1 MTIQA
6 LPSIGYEP
14 TTGTILWKLVLM
26 SGRSDQQKLEQ
37 AGLTGKLTT
46 EQVAAWF
53 VSRCSQGLEPHQY
66 DWPNTWAPAA
76 DQSFALVTIDGDL
89 DVSKAITQDAEWRGN
104 EYRWYDLSEVP
115 QRGAVWRISCSRTLW
130 LFYKSP
136 IDPDE
141 PDFWTAYAVPNFG

>member
-1 MTIQA
+1 MSNNSN
-6 LPSIGYEP
+6 SIGYDP
-14 TTGTILWKLVLM
+14 LPGTLLWRAIAGQ
-26 SGRSDQQKLEQ
+26 SSASKLEE
-37 AGLTGKLTT
+37 AGLTGPLTT

-89 DVSKAITQDAEWRGN
+89 DVSKAITQDAEWLGN

-115 QRGAVWRISCSRTLW
+115 QRGAVWRVSCLRTLW

-136 IDPDE
+136 DE
-141 PDFWTAYAVPNFG
+141 ADTWTAYAVPNFG